1 MRPKIIILCAVIAL
15 VTWLAAL
22 FAAISIPGSP
32 FNEAFGVVERVADPR
47 IDPAVFDQFLALGQ
61 RTRIIA
67 AIVFPLAAGVAV
79 ALLSRF
85 RVRLSWREALAVVI
99 LFSAFIFA
107 WSGGIGY
114 FGVADAAS
122 IVIFMLILALGVTW
136 RRDPTAV

>member
-1 MRPKIIILCAVIAL
+1 MRPKVIILCTVVAL

-22 FAAISIPGSP
+22 YAAISIPGSP
-32 FNEAFGVVERVADPR
+32 FNEAFGVVERMADPR
-47 IDPAVFDQFLALGQ
+47 GDPALFDQFLALGQ
-61 RTRIIA
+61 RTRMIK
-67 AIVFPLAAGVAV
+67 AIVFPLVAGVAV

-85 RVRLSWREALAVVI
+85 RLRLSPREALAVVV

-114 FGVADAAS
+114 FRAADAAS

-136 RRDPTAV
+136 RRERTAV